1 MLIGIVIVHYGEPSV
16 CVALWCSIVWCVL
29 VFTLFRPTA
38 VLYIYLSV
46 PDLVFCCFLLLYA
59 LIQLVSLIFCLTS
72 SVSHPPAP
80 PPQVSSRSH
89 TIFTMIVERSSTD
102 EFPTNTVARLTC
114 VDLAGSE
121 RASKTKPTGVQL
133 QEAKSINQSLYVLRY
148 TAQCSV
154 SVLAAVLA

>member
-1 MLIGIVIVHYGEPSV
+1 MSV
-16 CVALWCSIVWCVL
+16 SLCGVVLFGVCWCSRCSVPQLYYI
-29 VFTLFRPTA
+29 
-38 VLYIYLSV
+38 YIYLF
-46 PDLVFCCFLLLYA
+46 PNDLVFCCFLLLYA
-59 LIQLVSLIFCLTS
+59 LMQLVSLIFCLTS

-133 QEAKSINQSLYVLRY
+133 QEAKSINQSLYVLR
-148 TAQCSV
+148 
-154 SVLAAVLA
+154 